1 MKTIHNSNNKKKDEA
16 KEIGFLEVAFILGY
30 VIVIPLVGAVVL
42 GRWLDNKFNSE
53 PFLLL
58 LLMLLAII
66 FSSIFLVVK
75 LKNIF
80 NKF

>member
-1 MKTIHNSNNKKKDEA
+1 MKISNNKKKTED
-16 KEIGFLEVAFILGY
+16 KLGEIGISEVAFILGY

-42 GRWLDNKFNSE
+42 GRWLDNRFNSE

-58 LLMLLAII
+58 LLVLLAII

-75 LKNIF
+75 LRKYF
-80 NKF
+80 E